1 MEVCYDE
8 TTKTWSTRPLTFR
21 VIPPTIRERI
31 LRILRNILSRIKS
44 FLKLE

>member
-8 TTKTWSTRPLTFR
+8 TTKSWSTRPLTVR
-21 VIPPTIRERI
+21 EPIATLRERLI
-31 LRILRNILSRIKS
+31 QVIRKIINKIKS